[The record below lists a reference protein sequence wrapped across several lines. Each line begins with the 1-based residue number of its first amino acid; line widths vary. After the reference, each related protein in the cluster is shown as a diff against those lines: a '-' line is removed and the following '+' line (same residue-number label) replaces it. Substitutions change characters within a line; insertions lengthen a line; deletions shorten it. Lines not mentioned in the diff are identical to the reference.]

1 MGSSRPSMSQGEA
14 KQGER
19 FSICPPSAVAAGE
32 GKPRGA
38 GEGFASKHRSFPRA
52 GLEPAASLLDPAQ
65 LCRLEDEGKMPC
77 EPLPAC
83 RREELG
89 VLFVKQ
95 EYDEQTF

>member
-1 MGSSRPSMSQGEA
+1 MGSSSLSMSRGEA
-14 KQGER
+14 KQGESS
-19 FSICPPSAVAAGE
+19 SICPPSAVAAGE

-38 GEGFASKHRSFPRA
+38 GEGFTSKHRSFPRA
-52 GLEPAASLLDPAQ
+52 GLGPAASLLDLAQ
-65 LCRLEDEGKMPC
+65 LCRLEDEGKTPC